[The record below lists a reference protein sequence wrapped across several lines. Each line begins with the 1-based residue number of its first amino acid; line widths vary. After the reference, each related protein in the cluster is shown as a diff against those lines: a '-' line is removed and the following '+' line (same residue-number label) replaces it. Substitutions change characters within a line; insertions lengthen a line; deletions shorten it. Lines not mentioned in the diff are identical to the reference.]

1 MQVTNIHILCTRSLE
16 SAHVQKAV
24 EHGLHIDTVPFI
36 HTEALNS
43 PAFNQQVQQA
53 ATQPAT
59 VVFTSIKAV
68 EAVMA
73 QLNGLPQW
81 TIYCLGGV
89 TKELLKTHFGEA
101 AIAGASKN
109 ATSLAEK
116 IIAAPKRPEE
126 VFFFCGDQRLDELP
140 QLLKQ
145 QNIGVQEIIAYS
157 TRQTPHTIEK
167 SYEAILFFSP
177 SAVHSFF
184 SENTIHTDVVLF
196 AIGKTTAATI
206 QSYVCNTIVT
216 SEWPGQEHMI
226 DLVIDYFK

>member
-1 MQVTNIHILCTRSLE
+1 MQVINKHILCTRSLE
-16 SAHVQKAV
+16 TAHVQKAV
-24 EHGLHIDTVPFI
+24 DNGLQIDTVPFI
-36 HTEALNS
+36 RTEALDS
-43 PAFNQQVQQA
+43 PAFAQQVQQA
-53 ATQPAT
+53 AAKPAT

-73 QLNGLPQW
+73 QLSTMPQW

-89 TKELLKTHFGEA
+89 TKELLKSHFGET

-116 IIAAPKRPEE
+116 IIAAPVRPGE

-145 QNIGVQEIIAYS
+145 HQIGVEEIIAYS

-167 SYEAILFFSP
+167 SYEGILFFSP

-206 QSYVCNTIVT
+206 HSYVCNTTIT

>member
-1 MQVTNIHILCTRSLE
+1 MQVINKHILCTRSLE
-16 SAHVQKAV
+16 AAHVQKAIDN
-24 EHGLHIDTVPFI
+24 GLQIDTVPFI
-36 HTEALNS
+36 RTEALDS
-43 PAFNQQVQQA
+43 PAFAQQVQQA
-53 ATQPAT
+53 AAKQTT

-73 QLNGLPQW
+73 QLSTMPQW

-89 TKELLKTHFGEA
+89 TKELLKSHFGEA

-116 IIAAPKRPEE
+116 IIAAPARPKE
-126 VFFFCGDQRLDELP
+126 VYFFCGDQRLDELP

-145 QNIGVQEIIAYS
+145 QQIDVEEIIAYS

-167 SYEAILFFSP
+167 SYEGILFFSP

-206 QSYVCNTIVT
+206 HSYVCNTTIT